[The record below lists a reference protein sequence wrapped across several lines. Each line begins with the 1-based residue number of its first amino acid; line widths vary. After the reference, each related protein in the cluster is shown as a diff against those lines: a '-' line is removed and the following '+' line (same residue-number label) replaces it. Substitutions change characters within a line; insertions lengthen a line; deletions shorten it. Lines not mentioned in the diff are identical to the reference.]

1 MIMRNVSYARQI
13 VLSATVRE
21 ANWIMFCFPHALVP
35 RVDVSYFVAL
45 VGLGLGFGFGWEREL
60 APKSRWHWVLELIE
74 APFGILQHDTVT
86 GISLSMINK
95 TYLGPGQDMH
105 I

>member
-1 MIMRNVSYARQI
+1 MRNVSYARQI

-21 ANWIMFCFPHALVP
+21 ANRIIFCFPHAIVLRGSYSYLLWRP
-35 RVDVSYFVAL
+35 IGLHDRARVRVR
-45 VGLGLGFGFGWEREL
+45 VGTG
-60 APKSRWHWVLELIE
+60 APNPI
-74 APFGILQHDTVT
+74 GTDTVT
-86 GISLSMINK
+86 EISLSMVNK